1 MLITV
6 CGDMD
11 NNSLHNLSNARL
23 LEENQRLRAEL
34 QAIRQASC
42 EQTAKEP
49 LFASLIDDAMF
60 PIVIVSIESDAILY
74 ANKNAYSYFGLPEEP
89 EEPKY
94 ADRFW
99 VDSNRRKTFLKELH
113 NKGEVNTFQAVLLTA
128 QNTEKHVLLS
138 SRIIEYRQQ
147 QAIYTV
153 FSDITER
160 VRAQAAYQQSES
172 RYHSMY
178 RMVKLMA
185 NTLPDLVWAKDLD
198 DNYLFA
204 NTAIREKLL
213 KCRPDEIPEGKNDLF
228 FALRERN
235 EGYHHTFGEI
245 CINSDEIV
253 KRTEKK
259 GRFLEDGLVRG
270 QYLAL
275 DVHKAPMFD
284 DEGRII
290 GTVGAGRDVTSDIK
304 TQKALEESERR
315 FRLLANNIRDVLWIA
330 DANLA
335 PVYVTPSVEAFSGY
349 TAEEFIRMPF
359 VSHMTPKYQRRFGGL
374 FKRMI
379 LAVENGE
386 ELSSSF
392 FEFEC
397 KRKNGT
403 IVWVEIATSA
413 MWDRN
418 GKLKG
423 FTGMIR
429 DSTKRVQEQLELKHA
444 KKMAIAASQTKSE
457 FLANMSHEIRTPMN
471 GVLGLL
477 QLLQGTELTP
487 LQEKYV
493 ETALGAGKSLL
504 KIISD
509 ILDFS
514 KIEAGKVECTKGVV
528 SLRPLVSSVL
538 ASFET
543 MLNPEKVK
551 LRCEIDP
558 SIPESIFACGPRL
571 KQILFNLVGNSVK
584 FTANGA
590 IDLDISLV
598 PRADAKQ
605 LLLNFSVKDTG
616 IGITR
621 NLQSHL
627 FEPFSQEDGSFRR
640 KYGGTGLGLSIVK
653 NLVEMMGGKVHLES
667 ERGVGTVVSFTIL
680 ADVLEAELPGV
691 VEAGEEEKTPE
702 IISGDAS
709 KILVVEDEQINAM
722 VISAMLKSL
731 GLEVE
736 HVPDGVRALEV
747 LKEKIFDCV
756 LMDIQMPEMDGV
768 ETTREIRHSLT
779 NSNVS
784 IPIVALTAHAMKG
797 DREQFMAAGMNDYL
811 SKPVELECLVDVL
824 NRLNLNH
831 LKN

>member
-1 MLITV
+1 
-6 CGDMD
+6 MD
-11 NNSLHNLSNARL
+11 NNSSHNLSKTEL
-23 LEENQRLRAEL
+23 LEENQRLKAEL
-34 QAIRQASC
+34 QAMRQASFA
-42 EQTAKEP
+42 QKETESV
-49 LFASLIDDAMF
+49 FAHLIDQAIF
-60 PIVIVSIESDAILY
+60 PVVIVSIENDAILY
-74 ANKNAYSYFGLPEEP
+74 ANKNAYSYFGLKKETTTL
-89 EEPKY
+89 KS
-94 ADRFW
+94 ADQFW
-99 VDSNRRKTFLKELH
+99 VDSKCRQNFLQELRS
-113 NKGEVNTFQAVLLTA
+113 KGQVDKFQAVLLTA
-128 QNTEKHVLLS
+128 QGKEKHVLLS
-138 SRIIEYRQQ
+138 SKTIEYQNKA
-147 QAIYTV
+147 AIYTV

-160 VRAQAAYQQSES
+160 VRVQTAYTQSEN

-178 RMVKLMA
+178 RMVNLMA
-185 NTLPDLVWAKDLD
+185 NTLPDLIWAKDLD

-204 NTAIREKLL
+204 NSAIREKLL
-213 KCRPDEIPEGKNDLF
+213 KCRPDETLIGKNDLF
-228 FALRERN
+228 FAIRERN
-235 EGYHHTFGEI
+235 EGHRHTFGEI
-245 CINSDEIV
+245 CLNSDEIV
-253 KRTEKK
+253 KATRKK

-284 DEGRII
+284 DNGELV
-290 GTVGAGRDVTSDIK
+290 GTVGAGRDVTADIK
-304 TQKALEESERR
+304 IQKALEESERR

-330 DANLA
+330 DANLT

-349 TAEEFIRMPF
+349 TAEEFVRMPF
-359 VSHMTPKYQRRFGGL
+359 ISHMTPKYQRRFGGL
-374 FKRMI
+374 FKRML
-379 LAVENGE
+379 LAIDNRE

-413 MWDRN
+413 MW
-418 GKLKG
+418 GPTGQLQG

-444 KKMAIAASQTKSE
+444 KKIAIAASQTKSE

-487 LQEKYV
+487 LQKKYV
-493 ETALGAGKSLL
+493 DTALGAGKSLL

-528 SLRPLVSSVL
+528 SLRPLVASVM

-543 MLNPEKVK
+543 MLDPRQVK
-551 LRCEIDP
+551 LRCAIDP
-558 SIPESIFACGPRL
+558 SIPDCIFACGPRL
-571 KQILFNLVGNSVK
+571 KQILFNLVGNAVK
-584 FTANGA
+584 FTANGS

-598 PRADAKQ
+598 PRQDARQ
-605 LLLNFSVKDTG
+605 LLLKFSVKDTG
-616 IGITR
+616 IGITK
-621 NLQSHL
+621 NLQEQL

-667 ERGVGTVVSFTIL
+667 ERGVGTVVSFTVL
-680 ADVLEAELPGV
+680 ADVLEPELTAIDEEGV
-691 VEAGEEEKTPE
+691 DATCPE
-702 IISGDAS
+702 IVSGEVA
-709 KILVVEDEQINAM
+709 KVLVVEDEQINAM

-731 GLEVE
+731 GLEVV
-736 HVPDGVRALEV
+736 HAADGVRAIEI
-747 LKEKIFDCV
+747 LKEKNFDCV

-768 ETTREIRHSLT
+768 ETTREIRHSLE
-779 NSNVS
+779 NSNVA

-811 SKPVELECLVDVL
+811 SKPVEVEHLVEVL
-824 NRLNLNH
+824 NRLKLNP

>member
-1 MLITV
+1 
-6 CGDMD
+6 MD
-11 NNSLHNLSNARL
+11 NNSSHNLSNTEL
-23 LEENQRLRAEL
+23 LEENQRLKAEL
-34 QAIRQASC
+34 QAMRQCSYVQKGT
-42 EQTAKEP
+42 ESV
-49 LFASLIDDAMF
+49 FAHLIDQAMF
-60 PIVIVSIESDAILY
+60 PVVIVSIENDVILY
-74 ANKNAYSYFGLPEEP
+74 ANKIAHNYFGITKETKEL
-89 EEPKY
+89 KY

-99 VDSNRRKTFLKELH
+99 IDNNCRQNFLQELH
-113 NKGEVNTFQAVLLTA
+113 SAGEVNSFQAVLLTA
-128 QNTEKHVLLS
+128 KGKEKQVLLS
-138 SRIIEYRQQ
+138 SKVIEYQKQ
-147 QAIYTV
+147 PAIYTV

-160 VRAQAAYQQSES
+160 VRVQAAYQQSEN
-172 RYHSMY
+172 RYHRMY
-178 RMVKLMA
+178 RMANLMA
-185 NTLPDLVWAKDLD
+185 NTLPDLIWAKDLD

-213 KCRPDEIPEGKNDLF
+213 KCRPDETLIGKNDLF
-228 FALRERN
+228 FAIRERN
-235 EGYHHTFGEI
+235 EGHHHTFGEI

-253 KRTEKK
+253 KKTQRK
-259 GRFLEDGLVRG
+259 GRFLEDGLIRG
-270 QYLAL
+270 KYLAL

-284 DEGRII
+284 DQGQLI
-290 GTVGAGRDVTSDIK
+290 GTVGAGRDVTADIK

-315 FRLLANNIRDVLWIA
+315 FSLLANNIRDVLWIA
-330 DANLA
+330 DANLT
-335 PVYVTPSVEAFSGY
+335 PVYVTPSIEAFSGY
-349 TAEEFIRMPF
+349 TAEEFTRMPF
-359 VSHMTPKYQRRFGGL
+359 VSHMTAKYQRRFGGL
-374 FKRMI
+374 FKRML
-379 LAVENGE
+379 LAVENRE

-413 MWDRN
+413 VW
-418 GKLKG
+418 GPSGQLQG

-444 KKMAIAASQTKSE
+444 KKIAIAASQTKSE

-477 QLLQGTELTP
+477 QLLQGTELTS

-493 ETALGAGKSLL
+493 DTALGAGKSLL

-514 KIEAGKVECTKGVV
+514 KIEAGKVECTKGAV
-528 SLRPLVSSVL
+528 SLRPLVASVM

-543 MLNPEKVK
+543 MLNPDKVK
-551 LRCEIDP
+551 LTCEIDS
-558 SIPESIFACGPRL
+558 SIPDSIFACGPRL
-571 KQILFNLVGNSVK
+571 KQILFNLVGNAAK
-584 FTANGA
+584 FTENGS

-605 LLLNFSVKDTG
+605 LLLKFSLQDTG
-616 IGITR
+616 IGITK
-621 NLQSHL
+621 NLQEHL

-667 ERGVGTVVSFTIL
+667 ERGVGTLVSFTIL
-680 ADVLEAELPGV
+680 ADVLEPELPGIDGGG
-691 VEAGEEEKTPE
+691 VEETSPE
-702 IISGDAS
+702 IISGEVA
-709 KILVVEDEQINAM
+709 KVLVVEDEQINAM
-722 VISAMLKSL
+722 VISAILKSL
-731 GLEVE
+731 GLEVV
-736 HVPDGVRALEV
+736 HVANGVRAIEI
-747 LKEKIFDCV
+747 LKEKNFDCV

-779 NSNVS
+779 NRNVA

-811 SKPVELECLVDVL
+811 SKPVEVERLVEVL
-824 NRLNLNH
+824 NRLKLNP

>member
-1 MLITV
+1 MCDI
-6 CGDMD
+6 MD
-11 NNSLHNLSNARL
+11 NNSSHNLSNTEL
-23 LEENQRLRAEL
+23 LEENQRLKAEL
-34 QAIRQASC
+34 QAMRQSSYAPKETASV
-42 EQTAKEP
+42 
-49 LFASLIDDAMF
+49 FAQLIDQAIF
-60 PIVIVSIESDAILY
+60 PIVIVSIKNDAILY
-74 ANKNAYSYFGLPEEP
+74 ANKNAYSYFGITKETTAL
-89 EEPKY
+89 KS

-99 VDSNRRKTFLKELH
+99 VDNNCRQNFLQELGS
-113 NKGEVNTFQAVLLTA
+113 KGEVNKFQAVLLTA
-128 QNTEKHVLLS
+128 QGKEKHVLLS
-138 SRIIEYRQQ
+138 SKAIEYQNQ
-147 QAIYTV
+147 PAIYTV

-160 VRAQAAYQQSES
+160 VRVQTAYKQSES

-178 RMVKLMA
+178 RMVNLMA
-185 NTLPDLVWAKDLD
+185 NTLPDLIWAKDLD

-204 NTAIREKLL
+204 NSAIREKLL
-213 KCRPDEIPEGKNDLF
+213 KCRPDETVEGKTDLF

-235 EGYHHTFGEI
+235 EGHRHTFGEI
-245 CINSDEIV
+245 CLNSDEIV
-253 KRTEKK
+253 KTTRKK

-284 DEGRII
+284 DNGELI
-290 GTVGAGRDVTSDIK
+290 GTVGAGRDVTADIK
-304 TQKALEESERR
+304 IQKALEESERR

-330 DANLA
+330 DANLT

-359 VSHMTPKYQRRFGGL
+359 ISHMTPKYQRRFGGL
-374 FKRMI
+374 FKRML
-379 LAVENGE
+379 LAIDNRE

-413 MWDRN
+413 MWGPN
-418 GKLKG
+418 GQLQG

-444 KKMAIAASQTKSE
+444 KKIAIAASQTKSE

-477 QLLQGTELTP
+477 QLLQGTELTS

-493 ETALGAGKSLL
+493 DTALGAGKSLL

-528 SLRPLVSSVL
+528 SLRPLVASVL

-543 MLNPEKVK
+543 MLDPRLVK
-551 LRCEIDP
+551 LTCEIDS
-558 SIPESIFACGPRL
+558 SIPDSIFACGPRL
-571 KQILFNLVGNSVK
+571 KQILFNLVGNAVK
-584 FTANGA
+584 FTANGS

-598 PRADAKQ
+598 PRQDARQ
-605 LLLNFSVKDTG
+605 LLLRFSVKDTG
-616 IGITR
+616 IGITK
-621 NLQSHL
+621 NLQEHL

-667 ERGVGTVVSFTIL
+667 ERGVGTVVSFTVL
-680 ADVLEAELPGV
+680 ADVLEPELPGID
-691 VEAGEEEKTPE
+691 EGGEEETCPE
-702 IISGDAS
+702 IVSGDVA
-709 KILVVEDEQINAM
+709 KVLVVEDEQINAM

-731 GLEVE
+731 GLEVV
-736 HVPDGVRALEV
+736 HAADGVRAIEI
-747 LKEKIFDCV
+747 LKEKNFDCV

-768 ETTREIRHSLT
+768 ETTREIRHSLD
-779 NSNVS
+779 NSNVA
-784 IPIVALTAHAMKG
+784 IPIIALTAHAMKG

-811 SKPVELECLVDVL
+811 SKPVEVERLVEVL
-824 NRLNLNH
+824 NRLKLNP